1 MWSEEID
8 ITEVL
13 FDIQTNNT
21 KNGTH
26 YNEPKYGKESFYY

>member
-1 MWSEEID
+1 MWSKEID

-26 YNEPKYGKESFYY
+26 CNEPKYGKESFY